1 MIFGTKIAKIVF
13 SFLSN
18 FVFEAIFYKMTFF
31 IAILTGFVLFA
42 CFVSISNI
50 NTSKKGV

>member
-18 FVFEAIFYKMTFF
+18 FVFGAVFYKVTFF
-31 IAILTGFVLFA
+31 IAIVTGFVFFA
-42 CFVSISNI
+42 YLVSISNV
-50 NTSKKGV
+50 NASQKGV